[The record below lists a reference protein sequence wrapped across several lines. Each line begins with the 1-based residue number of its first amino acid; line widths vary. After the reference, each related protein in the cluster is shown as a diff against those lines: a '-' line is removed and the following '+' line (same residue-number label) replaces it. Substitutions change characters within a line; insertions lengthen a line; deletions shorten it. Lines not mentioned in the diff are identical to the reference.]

1 MSNIP
6 IIFEWYMIAIIA
18 TAWSV
23 AFGGFGWYFAYAA
36 REITYVTLADGRRK
50 ERRLPIAF
58 RLLLPLAPNFS
69 PLFSKPMFARARDK
83 VAKQII
89 SAGYDGLLAAD
100 EFLGLRMLFPL
111 VVGPLWVLFV
121 RMACIAGGVN
131 LLLKLQPALAVI
143 GVLWL
148 LVYPSAWLRRA
159 VQGRHN
165 EIRRALP
172 FVLDLLTL
180 SVEAGM
186 DFMSALQRNIE
197 RRSIDALGEELIR
210 VVREIQL
217 GKTRRNALR
226 DLSLRVNLQEL
237 RSVVNALVQA
247 DELGVSIGSILRI
260 QSDQIRQ
267 RRFERAERLANEAP
281 VKMLFPLMMFIFP
294 AVFLILLGPIIA
306 RMVQQGF

>member
-1 MSNIP
+1 MIP
-6 IIFEWYMIAIIA
+6 ILFEWYVVAALAI
-18 TAWSV
+18 TWSV
-23 AFGGFGWYFAYAA
+23 AFGGFGWYCAYAA
-36 REITYVTLADGRRK
+36 REITYVTLADGRKK

-58 RLLLPLAPNFS
+58 RLLLPLTPNLTPF
-69 PLFSKPMFARARDK
+69 FVKPFFTKQRETAS
-83 VAKQII
+83 KQII

-100 EFLGLRMLFPL
+100 EFLGLRVLFPL
-111 VVGPLWVLFV
+111 LVGPLWVLFV
-121 RMACIAGGVN
+121 RSAAVAGNVEI
-131 LLLKLQPALAVI
+131 LTKLQPALMVI

-159 VQGRHN
+159 VQARHG

-180 SVEAGM
+180 SVEAGT

-197 RRSIDALGEELIR
+197 RRTIDALGEELIR

-237 RSVVNALVQA
+237 RSVVNALIQA

-260 QSDQIRQ
+260 QSDQMRQ
-267 RRFERAERLANEAP
+267 RRFERAEKLANEAP